1 MRWRLEDFSHNLW
14 TAGLLAEKRLQV
26 LDRGRVFVTDCSVTV
41 MRWAILSILRT
52 SFPSCGILFGA
63 TLPHRGEPVWPI
75 HAEAVAVPVQCDK
88 NGHDVALIHLLRQ
101 RER

>member
-1 MRWRLEDFSHNLW
+1 MGHIVD
-14 TAGLLAEKRLQV
+14 LADLISKL
-26 LDRGRVFVTDCSVTV
+26 
-41 MRWAILSILRT
+41 
-52 SFPSCGILFGA
+52 A